1 MSEKFRID
9 LGYDPLFASASF
21 TTRSDASVVVYDT
34 TTQAFFYTGSYGG
47 GSGGGGNTGSF
58 TGSFTGSISGSVSE
72 VTVRSVGGNTYFPV
86 TLNENAGT
94 SDLLQD
100 PVDFKYNPSLD
111 TLIVDGT
118 ISASNFI
125 SVGTVAGT
133 KVTGSFTGSFTGDGS
148 ELTGVSGIFPF
159 TGSAAI
165 SGTLSVEGE
174 AGHITSSG
182 NISASGTGSFG
193 MITSDRLISHTGDV
207 DTGLQF
213 ASDTVIIEGDNEVIG
228 RFSTTKIQLG
238 IRESISGFDG
248 TQITGSLYVSGNT
261 AAITSS
267 GNISASG
274 TGSFGNLD
282 INGAVQLDGT
292 FTVGANDQGY
302 DVTLFGDT
310 ANKKILWD
318 ASSDHLKLFDDTKL
332 VFGTGAN
339 DADFDASIYW
349 DQTDLVIDSESDL
362 QLLSNVNVTG
372 HITASGNVSSSG
384 GTITGLNYINNG
396 VVANSKITGSF
407 TGSFT
412 GDLTGTSS
420 HATNADDASSSS
432 FATVAA
438 GLVHTP
444 DISVGT
450 LTNAST
456 VAGSNITGSFTGSF
470 TGDGSELTGVSGIFP
485 FTGSAA
491 ISGTLSLEGEAG
503 HITSS
508 GNISASG
515 DITAHSAS
523 FTGPVKISLA
533 TGGTA
538 FEITEED
545 EDQKGRLLF
554 EYDEGDPTLT
564 IASRGATA
572 KLHIR
577 QDAGTNGLYFDED
590 GQIYVNNATSD
601 GVKIDGTSFSS
612 IGTNANALDL
622 GKNNRPWKDLYLTG
636 DGANIFFQD
645 NTSGPEL
652 VLKYPANSNRLI
664 LSASDGR
671 PSASFEVLGDITN
684 TGTVA
689 NSSLTGSFTGSFTG
703 DGSGLSGVSAG
714 FPFTGS
720 AAISGTLS
728 LDGEAGHIT
737 SSGNISS
744 SGGTITAL
752 NYQNTGT
759 VAASDI
765 TGSFTGSFTGDLT
778 GTSSHATNADDASSA
793 SFATVA
799 AGLVH
804 TPDIS
809 VGTLTNAS
817 TVAGSNITGSFT
829 GSYSGSFNGS
839 ISNVEVSANGSTNA
853 IFPLVFANSDDP
865 AALLKDPTPSHL
877 GFNPQKNIIFLS
889 GSIQSTGSIGVSGSI
904 VNKEDTIA
912 NTQLTGSFTGSLVGA
927 LTGTSSWANNA
938 TDAISASFATV
949 AAGLVHTPD
958 ISVGT
963 LANTSTVAGSKIT
976 GSFTGSFAGAVT
988 GTSSHATNADDA
1000 SSASF
1005 STVAAGLVHTPDIS
1019 IGTLT
1024 NASTVAGSNITGSFT
1039 GSYSGS
1045 FNGSI
1050 SNVEVSANGSTN
1062 AIFPLVFANSDDPA
1076 ALLKDPT
1083 PSHLGFNPQKNIIF
1097 LSGSIQSTGSI
1108 GVSGSIVNKEDTIAN
1123 TQLTGSFTGSL
1134 VGALTGTSSWANNAT
1149 DAISASFATV
1159 AAGLVHTPDIS
1170 VGTLANTSTVAGSK
1184 ITGSF
1189 TGSFAG
1195 AVTGTSSHAT
1205 NADDASSASFSTVAA
1220 GLVHTPDIS
1229 IGTLTNT
1236 STVAG
1241 SKITGSFT
1249 GSFTGDGSGLSGV
1262 TATPFPFTGSAAIS
1276 GTLIV
1281 EGPSGK
1287 IASRTAS
1294 FGTGLSSNTTN
1305 PSGTPLYVAGNVSA
1319 SGNLLGGGIT
1329 INGVSTFN
1337 SNVITLGVDDGDR
1350 IDTNAYFATR
1360 IDVHNNITSSGNISS
1375 SGGTITAL
1383 NYQNTG
1389 TVANTSLTGSFTGSH
1404 RGIFRG
1410 TGPNLTQIG
1419 TTVGG
1424 TSITG
1429 SITGSFTGDI
1439 TLNTGSQG
1447 STPLGFASGQI
1458 AYFGGTSGVVA
1469 GAVVVLKSNGL
1480 WAYANATNDSL
1491 STGSLGVA
1499 LGTNPSTDGVLMNGF
1514 TKIFMLNNG
1523 NNGAIG
1529 DPVYLENANGRAN
1542 IGPPTTDGNIV
1553 RIIGHL
1559 ISGSTDGGSAMI
1571 HFNPSPDFIEHA

>member
-21 TTRSDASVVVYDT
+21 TTRSDASVVVYDKA
-34 TTQAFFYTGSYGG
+34 TQAFFYTGSYGG
-47 GSGGGGNTGSF
+47 GGGGTTTGSF

-72 VTVRSVGGNTYFPV
+72 VTVRSVGSNTYFPV

-213 ASDTVIIEGDNEVIG
+213 ASDTVIVEGDNEVIG

-238 IRESISGFDG
+238 IRESISGFEG

-282 INGAVQLDGT
+282 ISGDIDVDGTTNLDAVDIDGNVQLDGT

-302 DVTLFGDT
+302 DVTLFGDA
-310 ANKKILWD
+310 ANKRVLWD
-318 ASSDHLKLFDDTKL
+318 TSVDHLKLFDDTKL
-332 VFGTGAN
+332 VFGTGGA

-349 DQTDLVIDSESDL
+349 NQTDLVIDSESDL
-362 QLLSNVNVTG
+362 QLLSDVNVTG
-372 HITASGNVSSSG
+372 ALTASSDISASG

-420 HATNADDASSSS
+420 HATNADDASSAS

-438 GLVHTP
+438 GIVHTP
-444 DISVGT
+444 NISVGT

-456 VAGSNITGSFTGSF
+456 VAGSKITGSFTGSLTGALTGTSSWANNATDAISASFATVAAGLVHTPNISVGTLTNASTVAGSKITGSFTGSF

-503 HITSS
+503 HITAS
-508 GNISASG
+508 GDISASG

-533 TGGTA
+533 TEGTA

-545 EDQKGRLLF
+545 EDQPSRLLF
-554 EYDEGDPTLT
+554 EYDDGNPTLT

-577 QDAGTNGLYFDED
+577 QEAGTNGLYFDED
-590 GQIYVNNATSD
+590 GQIYVNNSTSD
-601 GVKIDGTSFSS
+601 GVKIEGTNFHSV
-612 IGTNANALDL
+612 GTNANALDL

-645 NTSGPEL
+645 NATGPEL
-652 VLKYPANSNRLI
+652 TLKYPANSNRLI

-809 VGTLTNAS
+809 
-817 TVAGSNITGSFT
+817 
-829 GSYSGSFNGS
+829 
-839 ISNVEVSANGSTNA
+839 
-853 IFPLVFANSDDP
+853 
-865 AALLKDPTPSHL
+865 
-877 GFNPQKNIIFLS
+877 
-889 GSIQSTGSIGVSGSI
+889 
-904 VNKEDTIA
+904 
-912 NTQLTGSFTGSLVGA
+912 
-927 LTGTSSWANNA
+927 
-938 TDAISASFATV
+938 
-949 AAGLVHTPD
+949 
-958 ISVGT
+958 
-963 LANTSTVAGSKIT
+963 
-976 GSFTGSFAGAVT
+976 
-988 GTSSHATNADDA
+988 
-1000 SSASF
+1000 
-1005 STVAAGLVHTPDIS
+1005 

-1097 LSGSIQSTGSI
+1097 LSGSIQSTGSMD
-1108 GVSGSIVNKEDTIAN
+1108 VSGSIVNKEDTIAN

-1350 IDTNAYFATR
+1350 IDANAYFATR
-1360 IDVHNNITSSGNISS
+1360 IDVQNNITSSGNISS

-1389 TVANTSLTGSFTGSH
+1389 TVAASDITGSFTGSH
-1404 RGIFRG
+1404 RGTFRG
-1410 TGPNLTQIG
+1410 TGPSLTQIG

-1429 SITGSFTGDI
+1429 SLTGSFTGDI
-1439 TLNTGSQG
+1439 ILDTGSQG
-1447 STPLGFASGQI
+1447 STALGFASGQI
-1458 AYFGGTSGVVA
+1458 AYFGGGGTTTA
-1469 GAVVVLKSNGL
+1469 GAVVVLKSTGK
-1480 WAYANATNDSL
+1480 WEYSNATSDSA

-1499 LGTNPSTDGVLMNGF
+1499 LGTNTATDGVLMNGF
-1514 TKIFMLNNG
+1514 TKILMLNNG

-1529 DPVYLENANGRAN
+1529 DPVYLENVNGRAN

>member
-47 GSGGGGNTGSF
+47 GGEGGGNTGSF

-72 VTVRSVGGNTYFPV
+72 VTVRSVGFNTYYPV

-193 MITSDRLISHTGDV
+193 
-207 DTGLQF
+207 
-213 ASDTVIIEGDNEVIG
+213 
-228 RFSTTKIQLG
+228 
-238 IRESISGFDG
+238 
-248 TQITGSLYVSGNT
+248 
-261 AAITSS
+261 
-267 GNISASG
+267 
-274 TGSFGNLD
+274 NLD
-282 INGAVQLDGT
+282 INGAIQLDGT

-310 ANKKILWD
+310 SNRRVLWD
-318 ASSDHLKLFDDTKL
+318 TSADHLKLFDDTKL

-349 DQTDLVIDSESDL
+349 NQTDLVIDSESDL
-362 QLLSNVNVTG
+362 QLLSDVNVTG
-372 HITASGNVSSSG
+372 ALTASSDISASG

-420 HATNADDASSSS
+420 HATNADDASSAS

-444 DISVGT
+444 NISIGT

-456 VAGSNITGSFTGSF
+456 VAGSKITGSFTGSF

-491 ISGTLSLEGEAG
+491 ISGTLSVEGEAG
-503 HITSS
+503 HITAS
-508 GNISASG
+508 GDISASG
-515 DITAHSAS
+515 DIIGATGSYHYLNLQPSGSTSPSIFFNTSAGPDFTLGFIGNNTLSLQGSTGAAAQSFALDSKVENFDIREGGTIHMQYGVTTGSKHGGGLWIDAQGGASSNNRATQFTADSNGPRLLNTSYGGTGTHGTFKFINGGNVQNDVDSGSFTVAEFGPTSSAHFSFYVPTKVSSSLTVTGSVNVSGSISASGDLTAHSAS

-545 EDQKGRLLF
+545 EDQRGRLLF

-564 IASRGATA
+564 IASRDATA

-577 QDAGTNGLYFDED
+577 QEAGTNGLYFDED
-590 GQIYVNNATSD
+590 GQIYVNNSNLD
-601 GVKIDGTSFSS
+601 GVKIEGTNFHSV
-612 IGTNANALDL
+612 GTNANALDL

-645 NTSGPEL
+645 NLDGPEL
-652 VLKYPANSNRLI
+652 TLKYPYNSNRLI

-809 VGTLTNAS
+809 
-817 TVAGSNITGSFT
+817 
-829 GSYSGSFNGS
+829 
-839 ISNVEVSANGSTNA
+839 
-853 IFPLVFANSDDP
+853 
-865 AALLKDPTPSHL
+865 
-877 GFNPQKNIIFLS
+877 
-889 GSIQSTGSIGVSGSI
+889 
-904 VNKEDTIA
+904 
-912 NTQLTGSFTGSLVGA
+912 
-927 LTGTSSWANNA
+927 
-938 TDAISASFATV
+938 
-949 AAGLVHTPD
+949 
-958 ISVGT
+958 
-963 LANTSTVAGSKIT
+963 
-976 GSFTGSFAGAVT
+976 
-988 GTSSHATNADDA
+988 
-1000 SSASF
+1000 
-1005 STVAAGLVHTPDIS
+1005 

-1024 NASTVAGSNITGSFT
+1024 NASTVASSNITGSFT
-1039 GSYSGS
+1039 GSFSGS
-1045 FNGSI
+1045 YFGSI
-1050 SNVEVSANGSTN
+1050 SNVAVSALASAAT
-1062 AIFPLVFANSDDPA
+1062 FPIVFSNTDDPA
-1076 ALLKDPT
+1076 TLHRLSNQA
-1083 PSHLGFNPQKNIIF
+1083 HFGFNPGTNTTFI
-1097 LSGSIQSTGSI
+1097 SGSLVTTGSI
-1108 GVSGSIVNKEDTIAN
+1108 LLSGSIVNNETTIAN
-1123 TQLTGSFTGSL
+1123 T
-1134 VGALTGTSSWANNAT
+1134 
-1149 DAISASFATV
+1149 
-1159 AAGLVHTPDIS
+1159 
-1170 VGTLANTSTVAGSK
+1170 K
-1184 ITGSF
+1184 
-1189 TGSFAG
+1189 
-1195 AVTGTSSHAT
+1195 
-1205 NADDASSASFSTVAA
+1205 
-1220 GLVHTPDIS
+1220 
-1229 IGTLTNT
+1229 
-1236 STVAG
+1236 
-1241 SKITGSFT
+1241 
-1249 GSFTGDGSGLSGV
+1249 
-1262 TATPFPFTGSAAIS
+1262 
-1276 GTLIV
+1276 
-1281 EGPSGK
+1281 
-1287 IASRTAS
+1287 
-1294 FGTGLSSNTTN
+1294 
-1305 PSGTPLYVAGNVSA
+1305 
-1319 SGNLLGGGIT
+1319 
-1329 INGVSTFN
+1329 
-1337 SNVITLGVDDGDR
+1337 
-1350 IDTNAYFATR
+1350 
-1360 IDVHNNITSSGNISS
+1360 
-1375 SGGTITAL
+1375 
-1383 NYQNTG
+1383 
-1389 TVANTSLTGSFTGSH
+1389 LTGSFTGSH
-1404 RGIFRG
+1404 RGTFRG

-1429 SITGSFTGDI
+1429 SLTGSFTGDI
-1439 TLNTGSQG
+1439 GTIASDTGSQG
-1447 STPLGFASGQI
+1447 STALGFASGQI
-1458 AYFGGTSGVVA
+1458 AYFGGGGTTTA
-1469 GAVVVLKSNGL
+1469 GAVVVLKSTGK
-1480 WAYANATNDSL
+1480 WEYSNATSDSA
-1491 STGSLGVA
+1491 STGSLGIA
-1499 LGTNPSTDGVLMNGF
+1499 LGANTATHGVLMNGF
-1514 TKIFMLNNG
+1514 TKILMLNNG

-1529 DPVYLENANGRAN
+1529 DPVYLENVNGRAN